1 MNNIEKIQDQLT
13 RTCVWL
19 SISSMVK
26 LSLISVSD
34 FVIMVNN
41 KLLYEPFKLIIT
53 RLLSALLEYIE
64 YVPIEQQQDLK
75 KKMF

>member
-1 MNNIEKIQDQLT
+1 
-13 RTCVWL
+13 
-19 SISSMVK
+19 
-26 LSLISVSD
+26 
-34 FVIMVNN
+34 MVNN